1 MRTCTKCNETKSLDE
16 FSPDKRNKAGLQ
28 SICKVCRAAHR
39 RAYLEVSA
47 NKEKVLAKQRA
58 HRKANRAF
66 HSARERAWREANPE
80 KYKAQQ
86 RAYYEA
92 NREEIL
98 VKARAHRKTENGYWS
113 KRRSTWRELG
123 ILDIDTLDWAAF
135 VEAQNYECYVCGTS
149 IDIKTALRDHD
160 HETGLT
166 RAAVCGTKCNT
177 VMDLVARGVIR
188 RANG

>member
-1 MRTCTKCNETKSLDE
+1 MKTCTKCNKTKSLDE
-16 FSPDKRNKAGLQ
+16 FSPDKRNKTGLQ
-28 SICKVCRAAHR
+28 SICKACRAAHR

-58 HRKANRAF
+58 DRKANREF

-92 NREEIL
+92 NREKLLAQTCEY
-98 VKARAHRKTENGYWS
+98 RKTENGYWS
-113 KRRSTWRELG
+113 MRKAAWRDQ
-123 ILDIDTLDWAAF
+123 DIADVDTLDWVAF
-135 VEAQNYECYVCGTS
+135 VEAQNNECYVCGTS
-149 IDIKTALRDHD
+149 IDIKSAIRDHD

-166 RAAVCGTKCNT
+166 RAAVCGRKCNT
-177 VMDLVARGVIR
+177 VMDLVVRGVIR